1 MTITPTP
8 SQVLSPTHIVTSNTT
23 TSSLVHIATIPIS
36 ILNDVNLS
44 GNIIFSSSSYPYLW
58 FHRLSTLNFMNYIT
72 TSGCGPRPEEPFLVG
87 FQPPREV
94 IHTYREGDFM
104 IFIFEDNPSSTY
116 SNC

>member
-1 MTITPTP
+1 MSITPTP
-8 SQVLSPTHIVTSNTT
+8 SQVLSPTHIVTTNTT
-23 TSSLVHIATIPIS
+23 TSSLVHIATIPIN

-44 GNIIFSSSSYPYLW
+44 GNTIFSSSSYPHLW
-58 FHRLSTLNFMNYIT
+58 FHCLSTLNFVNYVT
-72 TSGCGPRPEEPFLVG
+72 TSGCGPGPEEPSLVG

-104 IFIFEDNPSSTY
+104 TFIFEDNPSSIY